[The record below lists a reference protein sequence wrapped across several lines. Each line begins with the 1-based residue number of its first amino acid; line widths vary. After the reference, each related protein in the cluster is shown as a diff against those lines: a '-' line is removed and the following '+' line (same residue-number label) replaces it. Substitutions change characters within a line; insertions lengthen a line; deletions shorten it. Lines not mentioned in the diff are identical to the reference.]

1 MITLAECEELIK
13 KYPPYDI
20 FSDKSASEE
29 DKETSK
35 KFKNEHDFVP
45 SDVWNL
51 DYTLA
56 CFILPR
62 LCYFR
67 DMTDSIPNCIYT
79 DIWMKSDKKLDSDTE
94 DKLAQERWN
103 NILDDM
109 IEAFYLYILEDRDL
123 PINSD
128 DKTITFERNKQIE
141 KGLNL
146 FRKYFTMLWD

>member
-1 MITLAECEELIK
+1 MRTLADCEELIK

-35 KFKNEHDFVP
+35 KFKNEHGFVP

-67 DMTDSIPNCIYT
+67 DITGSIPNCIYT
-79 DIWMKSDKKLDSDTE
+79 DISMESDEELDSDIE
-94 DKLAQERWN
+94 DKLAQKRWDN
-103 NILDDM
+103 
-109 IEAFYLYILEDRDL
+109 ILEDRDL
-123 PINSD
+123 SINSY
-128 DKTITFERNKQIE
+128 DKSITFERNKQIE

>member
-1 MITLAECEELIK
+1 MRTLAECEELIK

-20 FSDKSASEE
+20 FSDKSVSEE
-29 DKETSK
+29 DAQTSK
-35 KFKNEHDFVP
+35 KFKNEHGFVP

-67 DMTDSIPNCIYT
+67 DMTGSIPNCIYT
-79 DIWMKSDKKLDSDTE
+79 DISMESDEELDNDTE

-123 PINSD
+123 PINNNNKS
-128 DKTITFERNKQIE
+128 ITFERNKQIE

-146 FRKYFTMLWD
+146 FSKYFTMLWD